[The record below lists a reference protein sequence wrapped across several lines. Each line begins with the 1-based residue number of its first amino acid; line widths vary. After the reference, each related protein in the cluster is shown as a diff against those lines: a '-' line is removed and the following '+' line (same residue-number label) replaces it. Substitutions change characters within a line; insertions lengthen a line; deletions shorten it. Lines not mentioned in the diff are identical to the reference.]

1 MIKLLPLGSI
11 VRLAEGDAKLMIIS
25 RYPLYKKQGSWATSS
40 IVPVFIQQ
48 GKIRKNLSFSI
59 TKIFQK

>member
-25 RYPLYKKQGSWATSS
+25 RYPLYK
-40 IVPVFIQQ
+40 
-48 GKIRKNLSFSI
+48 
-59 TKIFQK
+59 